1 MKRLLFFAMVL
12 VIAVAV
18 LAAGCTGSGNA
29 PAQPS
34 GSSGSSGSGS
44 SQQTASGF
52 SLTPTAVDKV
62 PDNLGMACD
71 ASKDPI
77 TAKITVIS
85 RGGKGL
91 YMCKSLD
98 VTAYMST
105 GEILKDTIKPDVNTE
120 KQFDGTKG
128 VDRIVVVANYNNG
141 DSYKIYDDVLE
152 YKKRSNN
159 Q

>member
-18 LAAGCTGSGNA
+18 MAAGCTGSGSQ
-29 PAQPS
+29 AQPS